1 MQYSQGSAPKT
12 VTLLWLFD
20 KDDMKVVDTIDE
32 RRFMEE
38 SFNCCWE
45 VAKLVEE
52 VVCKMTMEVV
62 AVLDGYPAWS
72 QAGDQCPEKVVMYL
86 FWFLWINPSRL
97 ILLFITNS
105 FKPELVSDARRYDAR
120 CISGILSKDSIDA
133 PQVRIDHQFKNQAL
147 LKYETK
153 YFSFYIFRS

>member
-52 VVCKMTMEVV
+52 VVYKMTMEVV
-62 AVLDGYPAWS
+62 AVLDGYPA
-72 QAGDQCPEKVVMYL
+72 
-86 FWFLWINPSRL
+86 
-97 ILLFITNS
+97 
-105 FKPELVSDARRYDAR
+105 
-120 CISGILSKDSIDA
+120 
-133 PQVRIDHQFKNQAL
+133 
-147 LKYETK
+147 
-153 YFSFYIFRS
+153 